1 MTQAT
6 ATKTDALR
14 ELERLERIWQEA
26 AARAKDLGRE
36 HFDARKRLFGHLDER
51 GLLYER
57 GHRMEREPDEYH
69 PDGSPRRKD
78 SAAGRLQAEIDKV
91 PDPAVLAQE
100 VEHARRLERNAK
112 QAVDE
117 HVAEHLDEILD
128 GLRAEAEALAARVNA
143 GLRESLP
150 ELDSYIGFVG
160 RVSTLVAVAGREPRT
175 IRGLDEAA
183 DLRRTLEH
191 AELPAPIREDA

>member
-1 MTQAT
+1 
-6 ATKTDALR
+6 LCG
-14 ELERLERIWQEA
+14 
-26 AARAKDLGRE
+26 LGPPR
-36 HFDARKRLFGHLDER
+36 
-51 GLLYER
+51 
-57 GHRMEREPDEYH
+57 REPDEYH